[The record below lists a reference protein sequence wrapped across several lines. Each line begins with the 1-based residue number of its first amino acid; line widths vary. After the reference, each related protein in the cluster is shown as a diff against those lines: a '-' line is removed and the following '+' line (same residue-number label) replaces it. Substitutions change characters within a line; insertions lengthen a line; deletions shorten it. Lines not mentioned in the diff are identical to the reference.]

1 MELEDKAKIIEE
13 FVRDFVSDELD
24 YEDIDFVGF
33 FSYNDLGVPLAQAVT
48 YDLIAQLT
56 PEGEKVLE
64 ETWFNL
70 CELFGSD
77 PEEDYI
83 DLDDVIVFGSDED
96 EEL

>member
-24 YEDIDFVGF
+24 YEGLDIVEF
-33 FSYNDLGVPLAQAVT
+33 FSYNDLGVPLAQALT
-48 YDLIAQLT
+48 YDLIAQFT
-56 PEGEKVLE
+56 PEGQKVLE

-70 CELFGSD
+70 CQMFGSD

-83 DLDDVIVFGSDED
+83 DLDDLILFGTDED